1 MLPEGWK
8 KTKVGKEY
16 SVQLGKMLNKVAK
29 EKYPQFKYLTNMN
42 IRWGGFSVDNL
53 NSMYFSENERKKF
66 NLSFGDLLVCEGG
79 DVGRCAIW
87 ENNLENCFYQ
97 KAIHRVRSLH
107 GNLTKYLGYILEYFS
122 FIGKFKDIATRTS
135 IAHLTKEQLENT
147 SILLPPLPEQQK
159 IAAILSTWDKAISTT
174 DALLA
179 NSRQQKKALMQ
190 QLLTGKR
197 RLPGFTGEWKTI
209 LLSDIA
215 VRLNER
221 NNGQSDNV
229 VTISAQKGLVRQ
241 EEFFNKSI
249 ASENLDTY
257 FILHKGQF
265 AYNKSYSIGY
275 PMGAIKRLKLY
286 ETGVVTSLYICFDI
300 TSMQADANFYE
311 RFFESGLLNAALTKI
326 AAEGGRAHGLLN
338 VRPADFMHIS
348 VPLPPLDEQR
358 AIAAV
363 LDAADREIVLLEQK
377 AACLREEKK
386 ALMQQLL
393 TGKRRVRL

>member
-197 RLPGFTGEWKTI
+197 RLPGFTGEWKSFQLLQRAVITKGSQINKRTLSSSGDYPVMNGGI
-209 LLSDIA
+209 LPSGYFNLYNSPENSII
-215 VRLNER
+215 
-221 NNGQSDNV
+221 
-229 VTISAQKGLVRQ
+229 ISEGG
-241 EEFFNKSI
+241 NSCG
-249 ASENLDTY
+249 
-257 FILHKGQF
+257 FIQYMKTRFWCGGHCYKLE
-265 AYNKSYSIGY
+265 
-275 PMGAIKRLKLY
+275 IKYDFDHYIYHYLK
-286 ETGVVTSLYICFDI
+286 
-300 TSMQADANFYE
+300 
-311 RFFESGLLNAALTKI
+311 FFENKIMALRVGSGLPNIQKERLAS
-326 AAEGGRAHGLLN
+326 
-338 VRPADFMHIS
+338 FS
-348 VPLPPLDEQR
+348 VKVPPLDEQR

-363 LDAADREIVLLEQK
+363 LVLWLVDQD
-377 AACLREEKK
+377 
-386 ALMQQLL
+386 QN
-393 TGKRRVRL
+393 

>member
-190 QLLTGKR
+190 
-197 RLPGFTGEWKTI
+197 
-209 LLSDIA
+209 
-215 VRLNER
+215 
-221 NNGQSDNV
+221 
-229 VTISAQKGLVRQ
+229 
-241 EEFFNKSI
+241 
-249 ASENLDTY
+249 
-257 FILHKGQF
+257 
-265 AYNKSYSIGY
+265 
-275 PMGAIKRLKLY
+275 
-286 ETGVVTSLYICFDI
+286 
-300 TSMQADANFYE
+300 
-311 RFFESGLLNAALTKI
+311 
-326 AAEGGRAHGLLN
+326 
-338 VRPADFMHIS
+338 
-348 VPLPPLDEQR
+348 
-358 AIAAV
+358 
-363 LDAADREIVLLEQK
+363 
-377 AACLREEKK
+377 
-386 ALMQQLL
+386 
-393 TGKRRVRL
+393 

>member
-1 MLPEGWK
+1 MLPEGWSE
-8 KTKVGKEY
+8 TTVGKSCSIKNNIRTPINEDERGKIKGIY
-16 SVQLGKMLNKVAK
+16 PYYGPTGILDYINIYKIDEDFALIGEDGDHFFKYNEKEMTILGSGKASINNHAHVILNSAECLAKWFYLYFMHKDVTRHITRQGAKRYKLNK
-29 EKYPQFKYLTNMN
+29 
-42 IRWGGFSVDNL
+42 
-53 NSMYFSENERKKF
+53 NS
-66 NLSFGDLLVCEGG
+66 
-79 DVGRCAIW
+79 
-87 ENNLENCFYQ
+87 LEN
-97 KAIHRVRSLH
+97 IP
-107 GNLTKYLGYILEYFS
+107 I
-122 FIGKFKDIATRTS
+122 I
-135 IAHLTKEQLENT
+135 
-147 SILLPPLPEQQK
+147 LPPLPEQEK

-221 NNGQSDNV
+221 NNGKSDNV
-229 VTISAQKGLVRQ
+229 VTISAQKGLIRQ

-311 RFFESGLLNAALTKI
+311 HFFESGLLNAALTKI

-377 AACLREEKK
+377 AARLREEKK

>member
-1 MLPEGWK
+1 MLPEGWRE
-8 KTKVGKEY
+8 TKVGKEY

-29 EKYPQFKYLTNMN
+29 EKYPQFKYLTNIN

-53 NSMYFSENERKKF
+53 NSMYFTESERKKF

-87 ENNLENCFYQ
+87 ENNLEDCFYQ
-97 KAIHRVRSLH
+97 KALHRVRSLH

-135 IAHLTKEQLENT
+135 IAHLTKEKLENT
-147 SILLPPLPEQQK
+147 SILLPPLPEQEK

-197 RLPGFTGEWKTI
+197 RLPGFTGEW
-209 LLSDIA
+209 
-215 VRLNER
+215 
-221 NNGQSDNV
+221 
-229 VTISAQKGLVRQ
+229 
-241 EEFFNKSI
+241 EEFQLLQRAIIIKGTQINKNTLASSGDYPVMNGGILPSGYFNLYNSPANSI
-249 ASENLDTY
+249 IISEGGNSCGFVQYMKTCFWCGGHCYKLE
-257 FILHKGQF
+257 
-265 AYNKSYSIGY
+265 
-275 PMGAIKRLKLY
+275 IKYDFDRYIYHYLK
-286 ETGVVTSLYICFDI
+286 
-300 TSMQADANFYE
+300 
-311 RFFESGLLNAALTKI
+311 FFENRIMALRVGSGLPNIQKERLASFAVK
-326 AAEGGRAHGLLN
+326 
-338 VRPADFMHIS
+338 V
-348 VPLPPLDEQR
+348 PPLDEQR

-363 LDAADREIVLLEQK
+363 LDAADKEIVLLEQK
-377 AACLREEKK
+377 VARLREEKK

>member
-1 MLPEGWK
+1 MLPEGWRETTLNNILEKIIDYRGKSVPKSTAGIQLITAKNIKFGFLDFTDKEFISEDSYADWAVRGIPKLGDILFTTEAPLGNVCKYPEFGQYVIGQRVLCLRPKINSDLLFHILLSEDTQNKIKISATGSTALGIKSSELK
-8 KTKVGKEY
+8 KISICYPEKEY
-16 SVQLGKMLNKVAK
+16 
-29 EKYPQFKYLTNMN
+29 
-42 IRWGGFSVDNL
+42 
-53 NSMYFSENERKKF
+53 
-66 NLSFGDLLVCEGG
+66 
-79 DVGRCAIW
+79 
-87 ENNLENCFYQ
+87 
-97 KAIHRVRSLH
+97 
-107 GNLTKYLGYILEYFS
+107 
-122 FIGKFKDIATRTS
+122 
-135 IAHLTKEQLENT
+135 EQE
-147 SILLPPLPEQQK
+147 K

-221 NNGQSDNV
+221 NNGKSDNV
-229 VTISAQKGLVRQ
+229 VTISAQKGLIRQ

-311 RFFESGLLNAALTKI
+311 HFFESGLLNAALTKI

-377 AACLREEKK
+377 AARLREEKK

>member
-8 KTKVGKEY
+8 EVSLEKLAKIERGKFSARPRNDPKFY
-16 SVQLGKMLNKVAK
+16 NGATPFVQTGDISSAGTYL
-29 EKYPQFKYLTNMN
+29 EKYTQTLNDMGVKVSKIFPKGTILITIAAN
-42 IRWGGFSVDNL
+42 IGDTAITKFDVACPDSIVGIQC
-53 NSMYFSENERKKF
+53 YSEKCNK
-66 NLSFGDLLVCEGG
+66 
-79 DVGRCAIW
+79 IW
-87 ENNLENCFYQ
+87 LKLKLDTIKNNLDNDAGKNAQ
-97 KAIHRVRSLH
+97 KNI
-107 GNLTKYLGYILEYFS
+107 NLQVLKPLKIL
-122 FIGKFKDIATRTS
+122 T
-135 IAHLTKEQLENT
+135 
-147 SILLPPLPEQQK
+147 PPLPEQEK

-179 NSRQQKKALMQ
+179 NSRQQKKAIMQ

-197 RLPGFTGEWKTI
+197 RLPGFTGEWKNI

-215 VRLNER
+215 MRLSER
-221 NNGQSDNV
+221 NNGNSNNV
-229 VTISAQKGLVRQ
+229 VTISAQKGLIRQ

-249 ASENLDTY
+249 ASESLDSY
-257 FILHKGQF
+257 FLLCKGQF

-311 RFFESGLLNAALTKI
+311 HFFESGLLNAALTKI

-363 LDAADREIVLLEQK
+363 LDAADREISLLEQK
-377 AACLREEKK
+377 AARLRGEKK

-393 TGKRRVRL
+393 TGKRQVRL

>member
-1 MLPEGWK
+1 MHKDVTRHITRQGAK
-8 KTKVGKEY
+8 RYK
-16 SVQLGKMLNKVAK
+16 LNK
-29 EKYPQFKYLTNMN
+29 
-42 IRWGGFSVDNL
+42 
-53 NSMYFSENERKKF
+53 NS
-66 NLSFGDLLVCEGG
+66 
-79 DVGRCAIW
+79 
-87 ENNLENCFYQ
+87 LEN
-97 KAIHRVRSLH
+97 IP
-107 GNLTKYLGYILEYFS
+107 I
-122 FIGKFKDIATRTS
+122 I
-135 IAHLTKEQLENT
+135 
-147 SILLPPLPEQQK
+147 LPPLPEQEK

-221 NNGQSDNV
+221 NNGKSDNV
-229 VTISAQKGLVRQ
+229 VTISAQKGLIRQ

-311 RFFESGLLNAALTKI
+311 HFFESGLLNAALTKI

-377 AACLREEKK
+377 AARLREEKK